1 MQIDKYKIT
10 LNRFTAELTEPLDR
24 TLRTLI
30 TAETEIYDVSNPDN
44 FDETYDQIYKCKLV
58 GSTTVEQKDKKPVLA
73 KSKRSKSQKLRQAI
87 WTINPSEEFYDIT
100 MDKLINNIEEV
111 IELTK
116 NL

>member
-10 LNRFTAELTEPLDR
+10 LNRFTAELQEPLDR

-30 TAETEIYDVSNPDN
+30 TAEAEIYDVSNPDN
-44 FDETYDQIYKCKLV
+44 HDNTYDQVYKAKVV
-58 GSTTVEQKDKKPVLA
+58 GSTIVKQGDKKPVLT

-87 WTINPSEEFYDIT
+87 WAINPNEDFYDIT
-100 MDKLINNIEEV
+100 MDKIINNIEEV